1 MQRYKR
7 AIPLYDSLKEKS
19 DRFFHESYYNFRDCD
34 KVNKIVPVMQ
44 KQLGRVMNRARIKS
58 LFKRLPPG
66 SYSLSSFVFANHLLT
81 GITKTFLSFIS
92 LFQRFFVI
100 LCCNMYRQ

>member
-1 MQRYKR
+1 
-7 AIPLYDSLKEKS
+7 
-19 DRFFHESYYNFRDCD
+19 
-34 KVNKIVPVMQ
+34 MQ

-100 LCCNMYRQ
+100 LEDFYNLFIYKRFERKDKIEVTNWQPYLFLRFAVSCGQSHSY

>member
-1 MQRYKR
+1 MKVTTT
-7 AIPLYDSLKEKS
+7 P
-19 DRFFHESYYNFRDCD
+19 RDCD